1 MTAQAVTTGDRIS
14 SKLKDYARNAGMDTP
29 QFVQKFAQERIAV
42 RLFSLSEAANLMIT
56 GGTLYH
62 WSPEMVDLNRST
74 SDIDIKSFVAM
85 SHDAIEA
92 LVQKA
97 AAIDMDDGI
106 EIDVGRSEALKH
118 EDLDQQGLRVHVVVK
133 IGTMRSVGHLDFSVG
148 SAPAMGSRMLTPKPV
163 VKGQIVVP
171 IRAQQW
177 VYSIAE
183 KLQTC
188 CKFGLDNTR
197 MKDYRD
203 LYMLARRGYGAHAD
217 LGHAIREVFDER
229 DIALPTA
236 IPEGLDFIFAQYRQ
250 QDWDAYLGKLSPRQR
265 EGLPDNLQDV
275 TAALEEAYL
284 PSLVPTDDLD
294 FDKVFGLRA

>member
-1 MTAQAVTTGDRIS
+1 MTAQAVTTGNRIS

-56 GGTLYH
+56 GGTMYH
-62 WSPEMVDLNRST
+62 WSPEMFDLNRST

-97 AAIDMDDGI
+97 AAIDMGDSVEI
-106 EIDVGRSEALKH
+106 EVGRSDALKH

-133 IGTMRSVGHLDFSVG
+133 IGTMRSVGHLDFSIG
-148 SAPAMGSRMLTPKPV
+148 SVPAMGSRMLTLKPV
-163 VKGQIVVP
+163 VKGQTVVP

-203 LYMLARRGYGAHAD
+203 LYMLARKGYGTHAD
-217 LGHAIREVFDER
+217 LGQAIREVFDER
-229 DIALPTA
+229 DMALPTA

-265 EGLPDNLQDV
+265 EGLPVNLQDV
-275 TAALEEAYL
+275 TYALEKAYM
-284 PSLVPTDDLD
+284 SALVPTDNLD
-294 FDKVFGLRA
+294 FDEVFTFRA